1 MDKCTLKTMLKKCLG
16 VREGENCNGEN
27 EEITA
32 RENEEL

>member
-1 MDKCTLKTMLKKCLG
+1 MNKLTLKTLLKKCLG

>member
-1 MDKCTLKTMLKKCLG
+1 MNKLTLKTMLKKCRG
-16 VREGENCNGEN
+16 VREGENCNGEI